1 MIGMIQT
8 MTPTFADASE
18 PRLFGFGGSHCS
30 AVSFSWSAPY
40 RGDMRGFRYG
50 TLGLLSVAFCAA
62 CYRLPLRIRT
72 NDATGYED
80 VGIPLIEA
88 VEYTPSGRDIRV
100 LLEAPGY
107 VTVIVVDPD
116 RGATVRF
123 RRGELQ
129 SRFAEKGLH
138 RYPLDRISSPM
149 TLSQVIEANGGSRA
163 LRGLGRPRQLAAP
176 LRTSVFDPAPI
187 DPALMASDTTRKELS
202 LESRRVAAGFGPV
215 SAVHVVVLVTEM
227 PLDLVGVAMRLARG
241 SLDPALVAQSA
252 ADVVQG
258 GRWMAAVAR
267 LRGQ

>member
-1 MIGMIQT
+1 MRQLRH
-8 MTPTFADASE
+8 FV
-18 PRLFGFGGSHCS
+18 LCL
-30 AVSFSWSAPY
+30 VSIAW
-40 RGDMRGFRYG
+40 
-50 TLGLLSVAFCAA
+50 CAG

-88 VEYTPSGRDIRV
+88 VEYTPGGRDLRV

-107 VTVIVVDPD
+107 VTVIIVDPE

-149 TLSQVIEANGGSRA
+149 TLSQLMATNGAARA
-163 LRGLGRPRQLAAP
+163 PRGLGQARPISVP
-176 LRTSVFDPAPI
+176 VRTGVFDPTPI
-187 DPALMASDTTRKELS
+187 STDPSGRDSTPRALALASRGVT
-202 LESRRVAAGFGPV
+202 AGFGPV
-215 SAVHVVVLVTEM
+215 SSVHVVVLVTEF
-227 PLDLVGVAMRLARG
+227 PLDLVGVATRLARG

-258 GRWMAAVAR
+258 GRWMAAVAP

>member
-1 MIGMIQT
+1 MR
-8 MTPTFADASE
+8 P
-18 PRLFGFGGSHCS
+18 PRHL
-30 AVSFSWSAPY
+30 A
-40 RGDMRGFRYG
+40 
-50 TLGLLSVAFCAA
+50 LGLLSIAFCAA

-72 NDATGYED
+72 NDATGYEE

-88 VEYTPSGRDIRV
+88 VEYTPSGRDLRV
-100 LLEAPGY
+100 SLEAPGY
-107 VTVIVVDPD
+107 VTVIVVDPE

-149 TLSQVIEANGGSRA
+149 TISQLIATNGAARA
-163 LRGLGRPRQLAAP
+163 PRGLVRARPLAAP
-176 LRTSVFDPAPI
+176 MRTGVFEPAPI
-187 DPALMASDTTRKELS
+187 NADPSGRDSTPAETALASRG
-202 LESRRVAAGFGPV
+202 VAAGFGPV
-215 SAVHVVVLVTEM
+215 STVHVVVLVTEF
-227 PLDLVGVAMRLARG
+227 PLDLIGVATRLARG

-258 GRWMAAVAR
+258 GRWMAAVAQ

>member
-1 MIGMIQT
+1 M
-8 MTPTFADASE
+8 F
-18 PRLFGFGGSHCS
+18 RFGGIRCA
-30 AVSFSWSAPY
+30 AVSFFSAAPY
-40 RGDMRGFRYG
+40 PDHMRRFRY
-50 TLGLLSVAFCAA
+50 VAFGLFSIVWCAA

-72 NDATGYED
+72 NDATGYEE

-88 VEYTPSGRDIRV
+88 VEYTPAGRDLRV
-100 LLEAPGY
+100 SLEAPGY
-107 VTVIVVDPD
+107 VTVIVVDPE

-149 TLSQVIEANGGSRA
+149 TLAQMMSANGRSA
-163 LRGLGRPRQLAAP
+163 APRGLGRSRPVAIP
-176 LRTSVFDPAPI
+176 MRTGVFEPAPI
-187 DPALMASDTTRKELS
+187 DPGLSGQDTMPKAVALASRG
-202 LESRRVAAGFGPV
+202 VAAGFGPV
-215 SAVHVVVLVTEM
+215 SSTHVVVLVTEF
-227 PLDLVGVAMRLARG
+227 PLDLVGVATRLARG

-258 GRWMAAVAR
+258 GRWMAAVAP

>member
-1 MIGMIQT
+1 
-8 MTPTFADASE
+8 
-18 PRLFGFGGSHCS
+18 
-30 AVSFSWSAPY
+30 
-40 RGDMRGFRYG
+40 MRHLRHLA
-50 TLGLLSVAFCAA
+50 LGLVSIGLYSA

-88 VEYTPSGRDIRV
+88 VEYTPSGRDLRV
-100 LLEAPGY
+100 SLEAPGY
-107 VTVIVVDPD
+107 VTVIVVDPE

-149 TLSQVIEANGGSRA
+149 TLSQVLATNGAARAPRGFSRA
-163 LRGLGRPRQLAAP
+163 QPRAVP
-176 LRTSVFDPAPI
+176 MRTDVFEPAPI
-187 DPALMASDTTRKELS
+187 NADPSGRDSTPTEMALASRG
-202 LESRRVAAGFGPV
+202 VAAGFGPV
-215 SAVHVVVLVTEM
+215 SSVHVVVLVTEY
-227 PLDLVGVAMRLARG
+227 PLDLVGVATRLARG

-258 GRWMAAVAR
+258 GRWMAAVAP